1 MLSFFGRIALLTLII
16 ALLALPTM
24 GQDEMLSF
32 AAEDCDYGG
41 NLKSVEAVD
50 ELTVVITLCNTDAL
64 FEQKVASLGFS
75 IHPAEYVNATGGEG
89 DLLTHAIGTGPLKLV
104 NWDQGN
110 EIVFERYDDYWG
122 EPSVE
127 QTVILRWNSEAAAR
141 ATELRAGTIDGM
153 KFANPGDIPV
163 FRADPNFN
171 LIDIPPLTGVY
182 VAMSNYFAP
191 LNDVRVRKA
200 IAMGIDRQR
209 IVDNFFPPGSPLTSD
224 FAPPAVFGHVS
235 EGGVPGFDQ
244 DAAKALLEEAA
255 ADLGFELPLDSLVD
269 IRKALLEEAAA
280 DLGIELPLDSL
291 DDLDDTLKAL
301 LEEAADDL
309 GIELDSLLDTSPGEE
324 RALTLTWRDVVRGY
338 LPNPGIIAND
348 VAAQLADIGVIAD
361 VQVVESGTF
370 LASANAGN
378 EPLHILGWHADFP
391 DASNFYSCCFGPNNT
406 QLGVPNPALYEP
418 LVAASQVLD
427 PEERMSYFR
436 QVAAAMA
443 EHVPWVPF
451 GHAGAA
457 DVWQVRMVGVHPG
470 LLDGTEEFSR
480 IEDPDDDNVIYMQN
494 AEPISLYCND
504 TWDGETFRACHQVS
518 EALLD
523 FERGGVDVI
532 PGLAE
537 TWSASDDGLVWT
549 FNLREGVLFHDG
561 SSLDA
566 NDVVVSWQAPADCAS
581 PNHTG
586 TGQAFAIYK
595 SIFQQFINADQC

>member
-1 MLSFFGRIALLTLII
+1 MFTVLGRTLLLLLLIG
-16 ALLALPTM
+16 LLAAPALS
-24 GQDEMLSF
+24 QDEMLSF
-32 AAEDCDYGG
+32 AAADCDYGG

-64 FEQKVASLGFS
+64 FQQKVASLGLS

-89 DLLTHAIGTGPLKLV
+89 DLLSHAIGTGPLKLV

-122 EPSVE
+122 EPSIE

-153 KFANPGDIPV
+153 KFANPHDIPV
-163 FRADPNFN
+163 FRDDPNFN

-182 VAMSNYFAP
+182 VAMSNYFEP
-191 LNDVRVRKA
+191 LNDVRVRRA

-209 IVDNFFPPGSPLTSD
+209 IVDNFFPPGSPLTPD

-269 IRKALLEEAAA
+269 TR
-280 DLGIELPLDSL
+280 
-291 DDLDDTLKAL
+291 T
-301 LEEAADDL
+301 
-309 GIELDSLLDTSPGEE
+309 GED

-427 PEERMSYFR
+427 PEERMGYFR

-457 DVWQVRMVGVHPG
+457 DVWQERMIGVHPG

-523 FERGGVDVI
+523 FERGGVAVI

-537 TWSASDDGLVWT
+537 TWSVSDDGLVWT

>member
-1 MLSFFGRIALLTLII
+1 MITHRRALALLIPVFLLLGMLI
-16 ALLALPTM
+16 APAA
-24 GQDEMLSF
+24 GQDELLSF
-32 AAEDCDYGG
+32 SAADCDYGG
-41 NLKSVEAVD
+41 NLKSVEALD
-50 ELTVVITLCNTDAL
+50 ALTVQITLCNTDAL
-64 FEQKVASLGFS
+64 FEQKVASLGLS
-75 IHPAEYVNATGGEG
+75 IHPSEYVNATGGEG

-110 EIVFERYDDYWG
+110 EIVFERNDDYWG
-122 EPSVE
+122 EPSIE

-153 KFANPGDIPV
+153 KFANPDDIPV

-182 VAMSNYFAP
+182 VAMSNYYAP
-191 LNDVRVRKA
+191 LNDVRVRRA

-224 FAPPAVFGHVS
+224 FAPPAVFGHVA
-235 EGGVPGFDQ
+235 EDGVPGFDQ

-269 IRKALLEEAAA
+269 TR
-280 DLGIELPLDSL
+280 
-291 DDLDDTLKAL
+291 T
-301 LEEAADDL
+301 
-309 GIELDSLLDTSPGEE
+309 GET

-348 VAAQLADIGVIAD
+348 VQAQLAEIGVIAD
-361 VQVVESGTF
+361 VQVVESGAF

-406 QLGVPNPALYEP
+406 QLGEPNPALYEP
-418 LVAASQVLD
+418 LISASQVLD
-427 PEERMSYFR
+427 SDERMGYFR
-436 QVAAAMA
+436 QVAKAMS

-523 FERGGVDVI
+523 FERGGVAVI

-537 TWSASDDGLVWT
+537 TWSVSEDGKTWT
-549 FNLREGVLFHDG
+549 FNLREGVRFHDG